1 VEDQELATQVTRHV
15 KAKLLTGL
23 FVLIPILVTLYVVYL
38 VVSFLDGILSPL
50 LTNLSL
56 SLLDRSLYI
65 PGLGLLLFIVLT
77 YATGVLTSNYA
88 GKRLLSYGEA
98 LLKRIPFVKGIYG
111 STKDFMEAFSSER
124 LKSFSGVV
132 LTEFPHEG
140 SYSLG
145 LVTGRLQR
153 GATAFCSVFVPTT
166 PNPTSGYL
174 LLVPEEKLVFLNL
187 SVEDAV
193 KYIISLGTS
202 KVSMGW

>member
-1 VEDQELATQVTRHV
+1 MQVTRHI

-23 FVLIPILVTLYVVYL
+23 FVLIPVLVTLYVVYL
-38 VVSFLDGILSPL
+38 IVSFLDGILSPT

-56 SLLDRSLYI
+56 SLLGRSLYI
-65 PGLGLLLFIVLT
+65 PGLGLLLFIIIT
-77 YATGVLTSNYA
+77 YVIGVLTSNYA

-98 LLKRIPFVKGIYG
+98 LLKKIPFVKSIYG
-111 STKDFMEAFSSER
+111 STKDFIEAFSSEK
-124 LKSFSGVV
+124 LKAFREVV
-132 LTEFPHEG
+132 VTEFPHEG

-153 GATAFCSVFVPTT
+153 GSIAFCSVFVPTT

-174 LLVPEEKLVFLNL
+174 LLVPEDKLFFLTV
-187 SVEDAV
+187 SVEDAI

-202 KVSMGW
+202 KVDLGWEEKK